1 MPKKTEPQTLG
12 DQLKKISKERYKKD
26 RFIRSRMWFSTFIA
40 ALYNDRGSI
49 PVNIGNNL
57 MIGNNIYIS
66 KNALSAVIV
75 IKEMSTDTP
84 VAFMSELI
92 RSVKGRVPD
101 ITIDFTLKNRR
112 HHYDVHDNGLK
123 SRIRSWQATL
133 EAPMTT
139 DVQKRRAAR
148 LLYSVDIVRSGEQMY
163 YSNIYITVRAKTGAQ
178 LNRGLEQATSYLAS
192 IGAVY
197 KIVKN
202 DIKSHLDLM
211 FLMSDHRTG
220 RSKDMPVNVM
230 SRQTLAEILPD
241 TQGMND
247 DTGTF
252 LGIDQK
258 MLGPYFIN
266 FRATAKAK
274 NIILAAEQALVQV
287 KHSSHKTGL
296 WICMPQVITCASW
309 TSRGQNLSDS
319 QKPLVA

>member
-202 DIKSHLDLM
+202 DIKSHLD
-211 FLMSDHRTG
+211 
-220 RSKDMPVNVM
+220 V
-230 SRQTLAEILPD
+230 
-241 TQGMND
+241 
-247 DTGTF
+247 
-252 LGIDQK
+252 
-258 MLGPYFIN
+258 
-266 FRATAKAK
+266 
-274 NIILAAEQALVQV
+274 
-287 KHSSHKTGL
+287 
-296 WICMPQVITCASW
+296 
-309 TSRGQNLSDS
+309 
-319 QKPLVA
+319 